1 MTQSQTDLSLDALG
15 CVKAARGF
23 MQESDRDGLAA
34 WLGRGR
40 KPVELVQVTLILA
53 GMIAQHTTEDD
64 INEIALDLM
73 AQGFPGTSDIP

>member
-23 MQESDRDGLAA
+23 MQAGDREGLAA
-34 WLGRGR
+34 WLGKGR
-40 KPVELVQVTLILA
+40 KPVELVLVTLCLA
-53 GMIAQHTTEDD
+53 GMIAQHTTDDD

-73 AQGFPGTSDIP
+73 SNGFPGSHDLM